1 MWTRIVAKLLALT
14 GLYALVLAGI
24 GMKFSGQR
32 NSGTYSLN
40 LVELA
45 VVTLVFLVVAV
56 FMVRR
61 RPRRPLE

>member
-1 MWTRIVAKLLALT
+1 MWTRIVGKLFALV

-32 NSGTYSLN
+32 NSGRYSLN
-40 LVELA
+40 LIELA
-45 VVTLVFLVVAV
+45 VVTLVFLVIAV
-56 FMVRR
+56 FVVMR